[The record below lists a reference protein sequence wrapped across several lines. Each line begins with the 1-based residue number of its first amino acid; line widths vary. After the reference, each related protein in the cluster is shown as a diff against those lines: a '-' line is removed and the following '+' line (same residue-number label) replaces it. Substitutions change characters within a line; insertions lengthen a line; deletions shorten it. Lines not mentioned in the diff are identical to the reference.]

1 MEYGFIVTNNDNL
14 FFVHRVEES
23 NIVLIPS
30 YDTSIK
36 INDIPDNY
44 TIVYKP
50 KLRGV
55 CELNNFYLNNK
66 IVLHYGDTKRQGKIV
81 KKNKDMIHVF
91 FSKENTT
98 EVFDFNYKGL
108 PSKIDHI
115 EKIDMEPTMKPN
127 TNENNREQEENE
139 EIEEEEDDD
148 DIYYFSLEQ
157 QIQQLVEN
165 FRKQMDDKY
174 LNKIISHYI
183 ELNKKYFTYE
193 NNYIFKKLKEKPI
206 YSTILNGD
214 SIFHYYTRHLKTYYY
229 HDENFLPNNFNE
241 KLKKKIFENENDSVN
256 MHFFEQVDQFSLVSN
271 DNTNISHI
279 EINRIN
285 KNNIDHLLVETSKKN
300 KSTYNG
306 SHYTNVW
313 LEDMSEV
320 PVDGYDN
327 HLYPIKTNTEFIIDG
342 VVIPSQQKLNH
353 YMKQSKMNQMI
364 HKINEPQ
371 YKKEYYVNSELKDD
385 PCIFT
390 KQNQIIKK
398 DSSKEFYTFLNSI
411 IPNTRYLLKC
421 LDITYYNVY
430 HYIKL
435 LSIFDIY
442 ELSKLDYDYIKRLV
456 LMNIRSYK
464 SIKIE
469 KNEIKEYSTNSFIM
483 NSISKP
489 DELKDHF
496 YSSSELFQISLY
508 ENHTLLMFDL
518 IKKNLDH
525 KLDTTNSSIKQV
537 IDEFKL
543 KSNSIDTTIYYDKIY
558 YTKTEVSTEQQPIFM
573 DLTSFGTPIANVRD
587 PFIKSSTI
595 IWNEIDKSKF
605 KSFEQ
610 FEIILKQYV
619 SNINESSILESYKT
633 KIQEWFSKYNIVSGS
648 KAYVLDTNE
657 TFVYENG
664 RWVLYSEKELVK
676 GSKQLN
682 SFVNKRIDEIIKEDS
697 INTFKKSQMNRD
709 DYVNR
714 SKYYASMFNPF
725 MKYNQMK
732 RIYSQ
737 KYSSVNI
744 KFSPHQSMF
753 DKILQIESTDEK
765 NKAIKIFCEQY
776 TTEGSDPY
784 WLYCIETETKLV
796 PMFIK
801 TLTYSTNYNETIQKI
816 CYEQGKKEDGY
827 WVDKYSGYTIIKID
841 FNEQEGYTS
850 DGFKIVSREIISTS
864 ESISSGDKKNTI
876 KDIETIL
883 KAIGVPTSHGHS
895 IYEEYNN
902 IQKILSKHS
911 LLLYSIIFIYIQANV
926 NTSEITTSFYS
937 CKTSFDGF
945 PMVKDESQTKG
956 IEYMIC
962 IYKALKNIK
971 KEVDKNNFI
980 KLIKNVL
987 KNRPI
992 LNQKLSII
1000 KKESYS
1006 KDTNKSW
1013 ELFLPRMTSINI
1025 SKVYNAYYKSF
1036 KFQEEM
1042 NKIISEIEP
1051 TEKLSNGSYKI
1062 INNYVKNYK
1071 VIEPIKKG
1079 YISKEKF
1086 KDPNLYYYPQIT
1098 KPDQKFEITEP
1109 TYSLEKINHI
1119 MENSSYSEITDELLK
1134 EVKNKLHSKKQ
1145 INRVKSK
1152 ETYEEKTSMSK
1163 EERRKKQNYIDEY
1176 LTFYSGLKLNKL
1188 LEKLEGLSKKRRGIV
1203 TSSDEKDKMTHSI
1216 LYNLLNEIQLMSKMK
1231 DSTTYKNP
1239 KLRPYFASI
1248 LNVSDKS
1255 KLIEFIKSSFNILEN
1270 VEPKKFI
1277 VNLSFSLKE
1286 QILMC
1291 KYYLCELYKNSSQE
1305 ERSMYEQM
1313 IGVMIKKLVIKVDII
1328 KKNNEQAKYKEKKEI
1343 TDKFKEMSDESR
1355 NVEFMLK
1362 QSKLGDWSLG
1372 LSKSIYKYNKDAP
1385 SKEQADEDEEM
1396 DPVEEETEFEE
1407 YVDEEE

>member
-1 MEYGFIVTNNDNL
+1 MEYGFIVTKNDEL

-36 INDIPDNY
+36 INDIPDQY

-55 CELNNFYLNNK
+55 CELNNFYLNNQ

-98 EVFDFNYKGL
+98 EVLDFNYKGF

-115 EKIDMEPTMKPN
+115 EKINMEPSRKPN
-127 TNENNREQEENE
+127 KNNIEQEENE
-139 EIEEEEDDD
+139 EIKEEEEDEDD

-165 FRKQMDDKY
+165 FRKQMEDKY

-214 SIFHYYTRHLKTYYY
+214 SIFHYYTRHLKSYYY
-229 HDENFLPNNFNE
+229 RDENFVPNNLNE
-241 KLKKKIFENENDSVN
+241 KLKKKIFEHENYPVN

-271 DNTNISHI
+271 DNTNISHR

-285 KNNIDHLLVETSKKN
+285 KNNLDHLLIETSKKN

-320 PVDGYDN
+320 PVDGYDH

-342 VVIPSQQKLNH
+342 VVIPSEQKINH

-364 HKINEPQ
+364 HKISEPQ
-371 YKKEYYVNSELKDD
+371 YKKEYYVNSELNDD

-456 LMNIRSYK
+456 SMNIRSYK
-464 SIKIE
+464 SRKIE
-469 KNEIKEYSTNSFIM
+469 KNTIKEYSTNSFIM
-483 NSISKP
+483 NSMSKP
-489 DELKDHF
+489 DELKDRF

-518 IKKNLDH
+518 IKQNLDH

-537 IDEFKL
+537 IDEFKQQ
-543 KSNSIDTTIYYDKIY
+543 SNAIDTTIYYDKIY
-558 YTKTEVSTEQQPIFM
+558 YTRNEVSTEQMPIFM
-573 DLTSFGTPIANVRD
+573 DLTSAGTPITNVRD
-587 PFIKSSTI
+587 PFIKSSSI

-619 SNINESSILESYKT
+619 SDMDESSILKSYKT
-633 KIQEWFSKYNIVSGS
+633 KIQDWFSNYNVVSGS
-648 KAYVLDTNE
+648 KGYVLETNE
-657 TFVYENG
+657 TFVYENR

-682 SFVNKRIDEIIKEDS
+682 SYINKRIDEITKEDS
-697 INTFKKSQMNRD
+697 TNSLKKSQMNRD
-709 DYVNR
+709 DYVNK
-714 SKYYASMFNPF
+714 SKYYVSMFNPF

-737 KYSSVNI
+737 NYSSVDV
-744 KFSPHQSMF
+744 KFSPHQPMF
-753 DKILQIESTDEK
+753 DKILQIESNDEK

-801 TLTYSTNYNETIQKI
+801 TLAYSTNYNETIQKI
-816 CYEQGKKEDGY
+816 CYEQGKQEDEY

-850 DGFKIVSREIISTS
+850 DGFKMVSREIIPTS
-864 ESISSGDKKNTI
+864 EPTTSVDKKNI
-876 KDIETIL
+876 MKDIETIL
-883 KAIGVPTSHGHS
+883 NAIGVPISHGPS
-895 IYEEYNN
+895 IYKEYNN
-902 IQKILSKHS
+902 IQKNLSKHS

-945 PMVKDESQTKG
+945 PMVKDENQTKG

-971 KEVDKNNFI
+971 KAVDKNDFI

-987 KNRPI
+987 KNRPM

-1006 KDTNKSW
+1006 KDNNKSW
-1013 ELFLPRMTSINI
+1013 ELFLPRMASLTI
-1025 SKVYNAYYKSF
+1025 SKVYDAYYKSF

-1051 TEKLSNGSYKI
+1051 TEKLSNGSYKV
-1062 INNYVKNYK
+1062 INNYVKNDK

-1079 YISKEKF
+1079 YVSKEKF
-1086 KDPNLYYYPQIT
+1086 KKANLYYYPQVT

-1109 TYSLEKINHI
+1109 TYSLEKINRI
-1119 MENSSYSEITDELLK
+1119 MENSSYSEISDELLK
-1134 EVKNKLHSKKQ
+1134 EVKKKLHSKKQ
-1145 INRVKSK
+1145 INPVKSK
-1152 ETYEEKTSMSK
+1152 ESYEEKTSMSK
-1163 EERRKKQNYIDEY
+1163 EERKTKEKYIEDY
-1176 LTFYSGLKLNKL
+1176 LSIHSGLNLNKL
-1188 LEKLEGLSKKRRGIV
+1188 LEKIEGLSKKRKDIV
-1203 TSSDEKDKMTHSI
+1203 TSRDEKDKMTHSI
-1216 LYNLLNEIQLMSKMK
+1216 LYNLLNEIQIMSKMK
-1231 DSTTYKNP
+1231 DSATYENP
-1239 KLRPYFASI
+1239 KLRPYFASL
-1248 LNVSDKS
+1248 LNVSDQS
-1255 KLIEFIKSSFNILEN
+1255 KLIEFIKNSFNSLEK
-1270 VEPKKFI
+1270 VEPKTF
-1277 VNLSFSLKE
+1277 VSHLSFSLKE
-1286 QILMC
+1286 QILMY
-1291 KYYLCELYKNSSQE
+1291 KYYLCELYKNASQD
-1305 ERSMYEQM
+1305 ERTMYEQM

-1385 SKEQADEDEEM
+1385 SKEQEDEEEEM
-1396 DPVEEETEFEE
+1396 DPIEEETEYEE
-1407 YVDEEE
+1407 YGDEEE